1 MVYTR
6 GSYKVDCSND
16 LAGSTIFKKLKVIFT
31 ENVKSNHKV
40 PIHTIRKIRHFMT
53 NETNTRNLTLAQLLW
68 EKVFLGKVHLL
79 CKFTVKGLIIYF
91 QLLIYDIDHLSSSK
105 KLKCFP

>member
-68 EKVFLGKVHLL
+68 EKVFVGKVHLV
-79 CKFTVKGLIIYF
+79 CKFTVKGLINCSQF
-91 QLLIYDIDHLSSSK
+91 
-105 KLKCFP
+105 